1 MGNLAYYN
9 HILTLKR
16 LFVKTWNHR
25 HLNVRDLSSL
35 WSLSGVCDV
44 TSAVFSDGV
53 LTTWRD
59 ERPEPAI
66 RRRFSNT
73 TTLKI
78 SCGAGPSNNNYRSE
92 RKAPSYRIR
101 RNLNEVISSSF
112 FFLLSLSFTSCLCR
126 RCLASC
132 NVANVHRLDW
142 TRRTLCG
149 VDQNAACGQLG
160 CWRLQNKFF
169 FSECQATTPPAC
181 SLGCDGTRLD
191 WTPPLALGTQTERL
205 GGRGLKFNSCKCCHL
220 SGSPHLCRVALVGE
234 GFQFV
239 LALRG
244 SEPCISLSS
253 FTLLSKVALESD
265 YIFVVSLSFGSMNCI
280 LKHLERTK

>member
-1 MGNLAYYN
+1 MKDLSQQYAGASQTPQ
-9 HILTLKR
+9 HWRSAAEPAHQIIIIEVR
-16 LFVKTWNHR
+16 ERR
-25 HLNVRDLSSL
+25 HLTGSV
-35 WSLSGVCDV
+35 
-44 TSAVFSDGV
+44 A
-53 LTTWRD
+53 TWMKSF
-59 ERPEPAI
+59 P
-66 RRRFSNT
+66 
-73 TTLKI
+73 L
-78 SCGAGPSNNNYRSE
+78 
-92 RKAPSYRIR
+92 
-101 RNLNEVISSSF
+101 LF

-126 RCLASC
+126 GCLASC

-142 TRRTLCG
+142 SRRTLCG

-191 WTPPLALGTQTERL
+191 WTPPLALGTQTEHL

-220 SGSPHLCRVALVGE
+220 SGRPHLCRVALVGE

-239 LALRG
+239 LAHRG